1 MVDQV
6 SSNGI
11 MPVSL
16 TISGKEVFVL
26 NDGDSTHLGN
36 ITGFNLGYN
45 GDLDPI
51 GVTRMLP
58 VGGAQA
64 FGQVGFDNSGNWLVV
79 TDKAQSDIL
88 VYSMGW
94 NQLPA
99 KPVVTSSASPNTP
112 FSFIFDNHNNLLIV
126 DVNQTSPGSV
136 GPPVVA
142 PTYNGAVSSYK
153 IDRDGSL
160 DTISTVYNGQAAA
173 CWIAQNEM
181 QYVFTTNPGS
191 GSISTFM
198 EKDGSGKVSIVNPT
212 AISGIGVIDEG
223 ITNDGQFLYA
233 LGPKMGVYGFKIG
246 WDGSL
251 TVLNGGSPFNTTG
264 TGLSGGSP
272 YIQGIAVQ

>member
-1 MVDQV
+1 
-6 SSNGI
+6 

-16 TISGKEVFVL
+16 TISGKEIFVL

-51 GVTRMLP
+51 GVIRTLP
-58 VGGAQA
+58 VGAPQA

-94 NQLPA
+94 NQFPA
-99 KPVVTSSASPNTP
+99 KNPVVTPSPSPNTP
-112 FSFIFDNHNNLLIV
+112 FSFIFDNQDNLLVV
-126 DVNQTSPGSV
+126 DVNQLT
-136 GPPVVA
+136 A
-142 PTYNGAVSSYK
+142 TTYNGAVSSYK
-153 IDRDGSL
+153 IDRDGLL
-160 DTISTVYNGQAAA
+160 DAINTAYNGQAAS
-173 CWIAQNEM
+173 CWIVGNEM

-223 ITNDGQFLYA
+223 ITNDGQFFYA
-233 LGPKMGVYGFKIG
+233 LGPTMGVYGFKIG
-246 WDGSL
+246 WNGSL